1 VSEGNVHIDIDQ
13 FMAAAK
19 EAEAKM
25 NRLLAER
32 VVVSRRPIDPSPPG
46 QFGRQYKQRCEAFTC
61 DPSTSSR
68 RCQFYA
74 RSEVDGWY
82 VCNVHARLIGN
93 RGLHATEQE
102 P

>member
-1 VSEGNVHIDIDQ
+1 VSEGNVRIDISKLMQ
-13 FMAAAK
+13 AAK
-19 EAEAKM
+19 EAEAKL
-25 NRLLAER
+25 NRLLAKR
-32 VVVSRRPIDPSPPG
+32 VTVCKRPIDPAPPG

-61 DPSTSSR
+61 DPTTSAR

-74 RSEVDGWY
+74 RSEVDGWH
-82 VCNVHARLIGN
+82 VCNVHARLIDE